1 MVGGKGRGER
11 GGGRGGGR
19 GEWLGERGGEG
30 GEGRGERGGG
40 RGEGGE
46 YERARQERRV
56 GGDGREERLS
66 LFLLLTV
73 LII

>member
-1 MVGGKGRGER
+1 MV
-11 GGGRGGGR
+11 
-19 GEWLGERGGEG
+19 G
-30 GEGRGERGGG
+30 GEGRG
-40 RGEGGE
+40 GGE
-46 YERARQERRV
+46 YERSRQERRV